1 MALGTMASVRTGTQ
15 QNGICKNRHSAE
27 RHLQEQTL
35 GRLAFVKTG
44 TQQDGI
50 QPNDTHDYGK

>member
-1 MALGTMASVRTGTQ
+1 MTLGTMASVRTGAEH
-15 QNGICKNRHSAE
+15 NGIQKSRHPAE

-50 QPNDTHDYGK
+50 RPNDTHD